1 MCGCKSCGQ
10 MKKDQ
15 QSENLSSRL
24 TLPVAAGKKKGRK
37 MEIRLYNHTLQILYF
52 SFLPRINSSNKF
64 SLHLCEALQIEPQ
77 KQKLITF

>member
-1 MCGCKSCGQ
+1 
-10 MKKDQ
+10 
-15 QSENLSSRL
+15 
-24 TLPVAAGKKKGRK
+24 
-37 MEIRLYNHTLQILYF
+37 MEIQHYNHTLQILDF